1 MYVHG
6 NCTVKI
12 FIHSAYTY
20 FPLTQFTLSN
30 SILFSAWQNIE
41 VAWLLF

>member
-1 MYVHG
+1 MYIH
-6 NCTVKI
+6 NEFTVRI
-12 FIHSAYTY
+12 RIS
-20 FPLTQFTLSN
+20 PSQLTLSEH